1 MRIVDMDLD
10 MSDNHSAAQL
20 RSIGFDHRIERRVL
34 YLETS

>member
-20 RSIGFDHRIERRVL
+20 RSIGFDHRIEPKVL